1 MIQAKEF
8 CEQYEQHEGS
18 IVKPRGFITK
28 IPVDD
33 IADLIR
39 TVAAEARGKG
49 IEEML
54 DAALNAYYDCDC
66 EKDPDVVMKAEA
78 ARLKE
83 KP

>member
-39 TVAAEARGKG
+39 TVTAEARDEG
-49 IEEML
+49 IDEMAGAICKFAPALRIEWVREE
-54 DAALNAYYDCDC
+54 
-66 EKDPDVVMKAEA
+66 AE
-78 ARLKE
+78 RLKE
-83 KP
+83 KGK